1 MPVTINGNGSITGLS
16 VGGLGSGVVNDT
28 TLASNA
34 VTNAKIASGAITS
47 SSLPS
52 GTVVQAKHLQFTTD
66 LSGTAGSIT
75 DLTGFNLSITPTSA
89 SNDIIIILHA
99 TMGLNCDGR
108 VGLKRNG
115 TQIVE
120 HLIGSERSPY
130 IEHDVGTFC
139 GTYKDSPNSTSAVTY
154 QVTVRVTGCGQN
166 YHINESTSGST
177 DNGRSG
183 MTLLEIAG

>member
-16 VGGLGSGVVNDT
+16 VGGLGSGVVNT
-28 TLASNA
+28 ASIA
-34 VTNAKIASGAITS
+34 DGAASGSKLTM
-47 SSLPS
+47 PS
-52 GTVVQAKHLQFTTD
+52 GSVIQAKHLQFTTD
-66 LSGTAGSIT
+66 LNGTAQSTT
-75 DLTGFNLSITPTSA
+75 DLSGFSLAITPSSA

-120 HLIGSERSPY
+120 YLIGTPRSPY

>member
-1 MPVTINGNGSITGLS
+1 MALTFHANGVIEGMH
-16 VGGLGSGVVNDT
+16 
-28 TLASNA
+28 SN
-34 VTNAKIASGAITS
+34 SM
-47 SSLPS
+47 PS
-52 GTVVQAKHLQFTTD
+52 GTVVQAKHLQFTND
-66 LSGTAGSIT
+66 LNGTAGSIT

-99 TMGLNCDGR
+99 PMGLNCDGR

-115 TQIVE
+115 SQIVE
-120 HLIGSERSPY
+120 YLLGTGRNNL
-130 IEHDVGTFC
+130 EHDVGTYC

-183 MTLLEIAG
+183 MTLLEVKS

>member
-1 MPVTINGNGSITGLS
+1 MPVTINGSGSISGLS
-16 VGGLGSGVVNDT
+16 VGGLGSGVVNNA
-28 TLASNA
+28 TLANGA
-34 VTNAKIASGAITS
+34 ASGSKLTM
-47 SSLPS
+47 PS
-52 GTVVQAKHLQFTTD
+52 GSVIQTKHLQFTND
-66 LSGTAGSIT
+66 LNGTAGSHT

-89 SNDIIIILHA
+89 SSDIIIILHA

-120 HLIGSERSPY
+120 YLIGSPRSPY